1 MSQPRFWA
9 KTGQGEKRDDGQPK
23 YHPVICHLADTAAVA
38 MAIVRSHLSPIA
50 RQRLANGLGLPDDE
64 ALTRFCGFM
73 AGSHDL
79 GKVSAAFQ
87 FQVSNVG
94 QVLVGKSL
102 YDLWYGHPTT
112 GQKTPH
118 GIVTAAT
125 LPEFLKEL
133 GLKGSLA
140 KKLAF
145 IVGGHHGFFPSSA
158 DIKVLSSD
166 DIGRGNWGLFRRDI
180 YEQLRD
186 FVGLTSIDLP
196 KQCNNAAAM
205 ILAGLTTVSDWIAS
219 NPEEKSG
226 FPYANDEPFET
237 YSAGLADKAKNALA
251 KQGWGQPATGQPLKF
266 TELFS
271 FITTPRPLQDAAIQ
285 LTESLTP
292 PCLVMVEASMGEG
305 KTEAALYLAD
315 YLQHQLETGGFY
327 IGLPTQATS
336 NAMFKRVQEF
346 LQKRYPDNV
355 VNLTLS
361 HAAAALKD
369 DYQST
374 VCRLDQ
380 VYDQEGQGVFASEWH
395 TARKR
400 TLLSPYGVGT
410 LDQGLMGVVRSRHQ
424 FVRLFGLAG
433 RTIILDEIHAYDLYT
448 STLLERFLEWAAV
461 LGSPVIALS
470 ATLPATTRQR
480 LLTAYASGCG
490 YPAPELPEAHY
501 PRITAFCQGTAIAQS
516 FDASDHVCRSLG
528 IEWKQ
533 DASWAADLQQLLAA
547 GGGCVA
553 VICSTVNRAQAV
565 FQRLQSHFADE
576 ELGLFHGRFLFK
588 DRERIEKNCLN
599 IFGKSSVYFINS
611 LAILMT
617 FQGSLHTR
625 VCLVLLLNILCRTRP
640 YRSVLV
646 ATQVIEQSLDV
657 DFDLMISDLA
667 PIDLLLQRSG
677 RLHRHTRDW
686 RPLALQRPTLWIVE
700 PTITAQGKA
709 EFGVSK
715 YIYDRHILLRSWLIL
730 RQRTNIQ
737 LPDETD
743 DLIESVYAL
752 DMPIPETLE
761 PIHAEDW
768 QTSLEKYKT
777 EEEAAKK
784 TRADEV
790 KIPPPHADTKPDQFT
805 YLKKEDDEGAIAAA
819 TRLGEPS
826 VATIFLER
834 TDEGLVLPGTD
845 QKVNLAAKPELPVIR
860 DLLAYSTRL
869 SKPKLVSVLLMQ
881 ENPPTWTSALL
892 RNCRYVEINAQRSAV
907 VGDWQLTLDPMRGVL
922 IEKETKS

>member
-1 MSQPRFWA
+1 MSQPKFWA
-9 KTGQGEKRDDGQPK
+9 KTGKAEFENGQPK

-38 MAIVRSHLSPIA
+38 MEIVRSHLSSVA
-50 RQRLANGLGLPDDE
+50 RQRLAEGLGLSGE
-64 ALTRFCGFM
+64 ALVRFCGFM

-79 GKVSAAFQ
+79 GKVSPAFQ
-87 FQVSNVG
+87 FQVSE
-94 QVLVGKSL
+94 VGKLLAGETL
-102 YDLWYGHPTT
+102 YDCWSSLPRERR
-112 GQKTPH
+112 KPRNAPH
-118 GIVTAAT
+118 GLVTAAT
-125 LPEFLKEL
+125 LPDFLLEVGVGRALSKRHAKRLAHKL
-133 GLKGSLA
+133 GA
-140 KKLAF
+140 V
-145 IVGGHHGFFPSSA
+145 VGGHHGFFPAQQEIDDLDSA
-158 DIKVLSSD
+158 IAGTDERSVWRQHSLS
-166 DIGRGNWGLFRRDI
+166 IFQ
-180 YEQLRD
+180 QLQG
-186 FVGLTSIDLP
+186 FVALTAADLP
-196 KQCNNAAAM
+196 NQCDNAAAM

-219 NPEEKSG
+219 NPEAESG

-237 YSAGLADKAKNALA
+237 YAAGLAVKAKNALA

-271 FITTPRPLQDAAIQ
+271 FITQPRPLQDAAIQ
-285 LTESLTP
+285 VTDGLTP

-315 YLQHQLETGGFY
+315 HLQHQLEAGGFY

-346 LQKRYPDNV
+346 LQKRYADEV

-361 HAAAALKD
+361 HGAAALKD

-380 VYDQEGQGVFASEWH
+380 VYDEEGRGVFASEWH

-470 ATLPATTRQR
+470 ATLPKTTRQR
-480 LLTAYASGCG
+480 LLSAYASGCG
-490 YPAPELPEAHY
+490 QSTPALPTAQY
-501 PRITAFCQGTAIAQS
+501 PRITAFASGAAMALS
-516 FDASDHVCRSLG
+516 FAASAHVCRSLA
-528 IEWKQ
+528 IEWVKDADWVANLQ
-533 DASWAADLQQLLAA
+533 DLLAA
-547 GGGCVA
+547 EGGCVA

-565 FQRLQSHFADE
+565 YQRLQSHFADE

-588 DRERIEKNCLN
+588 DRERIEADCLQW
-599 IFGKSSVYFINS
+599 FGKGQ
-611 LAILMT
+611 A
-617 FQGSLHTR
+617 H
-625 VCLVLLLNILCRTRP
+625 RP
-640 YRSVLV
+640 PRFVLV

-677 RLHRHTRDW
+677 RLHRHTREG
-686 RPLALQRPTLWIVE
+686 RPPSLQSPRLWIVE
-700 PTITAQGKA
+700 PMLQSDSKA
-709 EFGVSK
+709 DFQESG
-715 YIYDRHILLRSWLIL
+715 YIYDRHILLRSWLTL
-730 RQRTNIQ
+730 RQRSHVQ
-737 LPDETD
+737 LPEETD

-752 DMPIPETLE
+752 DMSIPEGLE
-761 PIHAEDW
+761 PVHREDW
-768 QTSLEKYKT
+768 QVSLEKYQT
-777 EEEAAKK
+777 EEAERKRTIAN
-784 TRADEV
+784 EV
-790 KIPPPHADTKPDQFT
+790 KIPPPHAEIKPDQFT

-826 VATIFLER
+826 VATIFLQR
-834 TDEGLVLPGTD
+834 TDAGLVFPGTQESVD
-845 QKVNLAAKPELPVIR
+845 LQARPDLPLIR
-860 DLLAYSTRL
+860 KLLAHSTRL
-869 SKPKLVSVLLMQ
+869 SKKELVKALLAQ
-881 ENPPTWTSALL
+881 ENPSTWTSALL
-892 RNCRYVEINAQRSAV
+892 RNCRYVQVNAQGVAG
-907 VGDWQLTLDPMRGVL
+907 VGDWRLTLDPLRGVL

>member
-1 MSQPRFWA
+1 MSQLRFWA
-9 KTGQGEKRDDGQPK
+9 KTGKADFENGQPK

-38 MAIVRSHLSPIA
+38 MEIVRSHLSPIA
-50 RQRLANGLGLPDDE
+50 RQRIADGLGLNDPE
-64 ALTRFCGFM
+64 SVVRFCGFM

-87 FQVSNVG
+87 FQVSKVG
-94 QVLVGKSL
+94 QALVGKSL
-102 YDLWYGHPTT
+102 YDLWHGYPTT

-118 GIVTAAT
+118 GTVTAAT

-140 KKLAF
+140 KKLAA
-145 IVGGHHGFFPSSA
+145 IVGGHHGFFPGSA
-158 DIKVLSSD
+158 DLKALSSD
-166 DIGRGNWGLFRRDI
+166 DVGRGNWGSFRRDI

-186 FVGLTSIDLP
+186 FVGLTSTDLP
-196 KQCNNAAAM
+196 SQCENSAAM

-219 NPEEKSG
+219 NPEEESG

-237 YSAGLADKAKNALA
+237 YSAGLANKAKNALA

-266 TELFS
+266 SELFS
-271 FITTPRPLQDAAIQ
+271 FIETPRPLQETAIQ
-285 LTESLTP
+285 LANTLTP

-315 YLQHQLETGGFY
+315 HLQHQTGSGGFY

-336 NAMFKRVQEF
+336 NAMFQRVRNF
-346 LQKRYPDNV
+346 LKGRYADQV
-355 VNLTLS
+355 INLTLS

-369 DYQST
+369 EYQST

-380 VYDQEGQGVFASEWH
+380 VYDQEGKGVFASEWH

-480 LLTAYASGCG
+480 LLSAYASGCG
-490 YPAPELPEAHY
+490 KPATALPVAQY
-501 PRITAFCQGTAIAQS
+501 PRITAFADGEAIAQS
-516 FDASDHVCRSLG
+516 FAASDHVCRSLG

-533 DASWAADLQQLLAA
+533 DADWAADLQQLLASE
-547 GGGCVA
+547 GGCVA

-565 FQRLQSHFADE
+565 FQRLQGHFADE

-588 DRERIEKNCLN
+588 DRERIEQECLEK
-599 IFGKSSVYFINS
+599 FGKGND
-611 LAILMT
+611 
-617 FQGSLHTR
+617 H
-625 VCLVLLLNILCRTRP
+625 RP
-640 YRSVLV
+640 KRFVLV

-677 RLHRHTRDW
+677 RLHRHTREW
-686 RPLALQRPTLWIVE
+686 RPVALEEPRLWVIE
-700 PTITAQGKA
+700 PGLKP
-709 EFGVSK
+709 ESK
-715 YIYDRHILLRSWLIL
+715 TDFQESGYIYDRHILLRSWLTL
-730 RQRTNIQ
+730 RQCPHVQ
-737 LPDETD
+737 LPEETD

-752 DMPIPETLE
+752 DMPIPEGLE
-761 PIHAEDW
+761 PVHAEDW
-768 QTSLEKYKT
+768 QTSLETYKT
-777 EEEAAKK
+777 EEKAAKE
-784 TRADEV
+784 TRASEV
-790 KIPPPHADTKPDQFT
+790 KIPPPYSDTTQAKSKIEDFT
-805 YLKKEDDEGAIAAA
+805 YLKKEDDESAIAAA

-826 VATIFLER
+826 VATIFLQR
-834 TDEGLVLPGTD
+834 TESGLVFPSD
-845 QKVNLAAKPELPVIR
+845 QEPVNLKARPDLSLIR
-860 DLLAYSTRL
+860 KLLAHSTRI
-869 SKPKLVSVLLMQ
+869 SKKGLVPALLAQ
-881 ENPPTWTSALL
+881 NNPATWTSALL
-892 RNCRYVEINAQRSAV
+892 RNCRYVEVDAQGVAV
-907 VGDWQLTLDPMRGVL
+907 LDDWRLTLDPLRGVL
-922 IEKETKS
+922 IEKETKF